1 MVAPLGGRVE
11 AVAHG
16 LAGFWIELW
25 LTDGEASQ
33 QSRGGVVLAKRWEA
47 RPRGAFY
54 NADRERRA
62 WHGVRV
68 KSVGERAG
76 PPGVACSVVVRAH
89 GGVASGRVALGYD
102 RWVRAGLA
110 GGRHGTG
117 TARFSFRSICCW
129 LGLAPLAPG
138 SVVGRLAVAKAND
151 RA

>member
-1 MVAPLGGRVE
+1 
-11 AVAHG
+11 
-16 LAGFWIELW
+16 
-25 LTDGEASQ
+25 
-33 QSRGGVVLAKRWEA
+33 LAKRWEA

-117 TARFSFRSICCW
+117 RRHRHRPLFVPVHLLLAGAGPARSR
-129 LGLAPLAPG
+129 
-138 SVVGRLAVAKAND
+138 VGRRSFGSGKGERSSV
-151 RA
+151 R